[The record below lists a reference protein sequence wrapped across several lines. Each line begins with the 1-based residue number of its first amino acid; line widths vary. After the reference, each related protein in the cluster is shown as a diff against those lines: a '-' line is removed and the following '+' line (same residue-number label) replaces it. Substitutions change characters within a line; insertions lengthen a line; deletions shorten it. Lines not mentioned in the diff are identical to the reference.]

1 MALYEGVV
9 VKTNTMETLE
19 SSTPMVVGLAGGGY
33 VVAWNRNNVV
43 PYTVSMRASTM
54 AMAWRSARK
63 RRPPTGA
70 ARRP

>member
-33 VVAWNRNNVV
+33 VEPWNRNNVV
-43 PYTVSMRASTM
+43 PYKGVSD
-54 AMAWRSARK
+54 
-63 RRPPTGA
+63 GN
-70 ARRP
+70 